1 MNSDTNNIEL
11 GSKEYKLLIAY
22 RKADFNFRMAVDRL
36 LGLSDKVIPFTPI
49 KGGK

>member
-36 LGLSDKVIPFTPI
+36 LGLPEKIIPFTTT